1 MKLVFIT
8 RTYFMKGEGREYVDA
23 IIIFA
28 DKDEIEDI
36 HEDTTR

>member
-1 MKLVFIT
+1 MN
-8 RTYFMKGEGREYVDA
+8 GERREYVDA

-36 HEDTTR
+36 HEDTT